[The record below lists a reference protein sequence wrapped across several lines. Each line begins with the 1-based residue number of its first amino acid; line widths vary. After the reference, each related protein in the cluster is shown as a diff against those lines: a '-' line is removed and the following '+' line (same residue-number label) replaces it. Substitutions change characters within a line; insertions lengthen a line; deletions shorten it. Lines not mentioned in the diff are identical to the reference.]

1 MKQKSARIKKIMAV
15 FCCMVMA
22 MAIAGCQRT
31 DKSSPKGLT
40 EVYLEK
46 MKEGKYKEACDT
58 VGAEFDQK
66 SYDKSASLQKEL
78 MKLTY
83 ANMTYE
89 VNEEKIK
96 DDKATVSVKVKN
108 FNYIDTMNDAI
119 YETMKQKK
127 DDEFTKSEFTKK
139 MKKAKQKEETVL
151 VNYRKE
157 NKKWIFDGS
166 NSLLNAAML
175 GYLIK
180 LFRNDINFCIFIL
193 FLYMFHS

>member
-1 MKQKSARIKKIMAV
+1 M
-15 FCCMVMA
+15 
-22 MAIAGCQRT
+22 
-31 DKSSPKGLT
+31 
-40 EVYLEK
+40 
-46 MKEGKYKEACDT
+46 YKRQACDT

-175 GYLIK
+175 GYL
-180 LFRNDINFCIFIL
+180 N
-193 FLYMFHS
+193 S

>member
-1 MKQKSARIKKIMAV
+1 MKKSAKLKKIMAV

-66 SYDKSASLQKEL
+66 SYDKSANLQKEL

-175 GYLIK
+175 GYL
-180 LFRNDINFCIFIL
+180 N
-193 FLYMFHS
+193 S

>member
-166 NSLLNAAML
+166 NSLLNAAMV
-175 GYLIK
+175 GYL
-180 LFRNDINFCIFIL
+180 N
-193 FLYMFHS
+193 S

>member
-139 MKKAKQKEETVL
+139 IKKSKQK
-151 VNYRKE
+151 
-157 NKKWIFDGS
+157 D
-166 NSLLNAAML
+166 
-175 GYLIK
+175 K
-180 LFRNDINFCIFIL
+180 L
-193 FLYMFHS
+193 

>member
-1 MKQKSARIKKIMAV
+1 MKKSAKLKKIMAV

-66 SYDKSASLQKEL
+66 SYDKSAGLQKEL

-175 GYLIK
+175 GYL
-180 LFRNDINFCIFIL
+180 N
-193 FLYMFHS
+193 S